1 MARFDVYPN
10 PGQQAETTPYL
21 LDVQSELLDV
31 LDSRVMIPLRRLTH
45 FPKVKLPARLTP
57 VFTIQGVACIL
68 ETPKMAAVPVKVLKA
83 PVASL
88 SGEQAEVTGA
98 LDFLFQGY

>member
-1 MARFDVYPN
+1 MARFDVYLN
-10 PGQQAETTPYL
+10 PGQHAETTPFL

-31 LDSRVMIPLRRLTH
+31 LDSRVMIPLREVAH

-88 SGEQAEVTGA
+88 AGEQAQVTGA